1 MASFSATVGAWAEK
15 VPNALEAV
23 FKEAAQE
30 LVSQMD
36 QLLADMVYDA
46 PPAASGYKRTGFLR
60 ASLMASTTAM
70 PQLTRDNPGVSVP
83 ADLGDVV
90 LVINGADLGDTIFL
104 GYTANYAA
112 FVAFGAN
119 GAPPRP
125 WVNLVAQRWVQI
137 VDETAA
143 RVKQRLG
150 L

>member
-90 LVINGADLGDTIFL
+90 LVINGADLGDTLFL
-104 GYTANYAA
+104 GYSAGYSYHVFA
-112 FVAFGAN
+112 GAN
-119 GAPPRP
+119 GQPPKP
-125 WVNLVAQRWVQI
+125 WVTLAAQRWTSI
-137 VDETAA
+137 VDEVSA
-143 RVKQRLG
+143 RVRQRLS